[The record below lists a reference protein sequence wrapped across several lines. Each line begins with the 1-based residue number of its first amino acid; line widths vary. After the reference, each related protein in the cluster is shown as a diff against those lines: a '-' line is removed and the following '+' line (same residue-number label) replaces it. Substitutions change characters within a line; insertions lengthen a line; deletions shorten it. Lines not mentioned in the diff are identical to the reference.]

1 MNPFSSYSHLSIYL
15 SLSLS
20 HSLNISHSFSLSL
33 SFTQHSPP
41 YSLKVFHNNAKY
53 QSFIMF
59 HFPSVP
65 LTSKL
70 FLLIILL
77 FGRVRERY
85 KLSCTTRA
93 WQEAIAKDL
102 SPIRGSVLEL
112 HRILNSQNPEPRT
125 QNPNPRCC
133 HHLSSSSGRSRP
145 AIDFKFF
152 ALGLE

>member
-1 MNPFSSYSHLSIYL
+1 
-15 SLSLS
+15 
-20 HSLNISHSFSLSL
+20 
-33 SFTQHSPP
+33 
-41 YSLKVFHNNAKY
+41 
-53 QSFIMF
+53 MF

-70 FLLIILL
+70 FLLIKLL

-125 QNPNPRCC
+125 QNPDVATTYRALAADPGQ
-133 HHLSSSSGRSRP
+133 LSTSN
-145 AIDFKFF
+145 F
-152 ALGLE
+152 LH